1 MAIARVCTFCGK
13 EIETGTGK
21 MYVALSGAISFYCSS
36 KCEKNVALGRSS
48 RKVKWT
54 EAYRKEKLIRTK
66 SNKPAESVKST
77 QVDANAEK
85 LAKKPVE
92 TPKKASVKKVPSK
105 AKASE
110 KVVKKKA

>member
-21 MYVALSGAISFYCSS
+21 MCVALSGAISFYCSS
-36 KCEKNVALGRSS
+36 KCEKNVALGRTA

-66 SNKPAESVKST
+66 SNKPKETVKST
-77 QVDANAEK
+77 PNDATNENIAEK
-85 LAKKPVE
+85 KVE
-92 TPKKASVKKVPSK
+92 TPKKAPVKKASSK
-105 AKASE
+105 TSKKIVE
-110 KVVKKKA
+110 KKA